1 MKYIAKP
8 NLFNNVG
15 LKEFNNPIDALTY
28 LNEVLGAKAGDHQDY
43 VFIQPSTSKRN
54 LKKSIEEYVGIGKLE
69 LRPE

>member
-8 NLFNNVG
+8 NLANNVG

-28 LNEVLGAKAGDHQDY
+28 LNEILSAKAGDHQDY
-43 VFIQPSTSKRN
+43 VFIPPSTSKRN

>member
-1 MKYIAKP
+1 VKYIAKP
-8 NLFNNVG
+8 NLMNNVG

-28 LNEVLGAKAGDHQDY
+28 LNEILGAKAGDHQDY
-43 VFIQPSTSKRN
+43 VFIPPSTSKRN

>member
-8 NLFNNVG
+8 NLMNNVG

-28 LNEVLGAKAGDHQDY
+28 LNEILSAKTGDHRDY
-43 VFIQPSTSKRN
+43 VFIPPSTSKRN
-54 LKKSIEEYVGIGKLE
+54 LKKSIEEYIGIGKLE

>member
-28 LNEVLGAKAGDHQDY
+28 LNEILSAKAGDHQDY
-43 VFIQPSTSKRN
+43 VFIPPSTSKRN

>member
-8 NLFNNVG
+8 NLVNNVG

-28 LNEVLGAKAGDHQDY
+28 LNEILSAKTGDHRDY
-43 VFIQPSTSKRN
+43 VFIPPSTSKRN

>member
-8 NLFNNVG
+8 NLSNNVG
-15 LKEFNNPIDALTY
+15 LREFDNPVHALTY
-28 LNEVLGAKAGDHQDY
+28 LNEVLAPKDGDHRDY

>member
-1 MKYIAKP
+1 MRYIAKP
-8 NLFNNVG
+8 NLMNNVG

-28 LNEVLGAKAGDHQDY
+28 LNEILSAKTGDHQDY
-43 VFIQPSTSKRN
+43 VFIPPSTSKRN

>member
-8 NLFNNVG
+8 NLMNNVG

-28 LNEVLGAKAGDHQDY
+28 LNEILSAKTGDHRDY
-43 VFIQPSTSKRN
+43 VFIPPSTSKRN

-69 LRPE
+69 LIAE

>member
-54 LKKSIEEYVGIGKLE
+54 LKKSIEEYVGIGKLD